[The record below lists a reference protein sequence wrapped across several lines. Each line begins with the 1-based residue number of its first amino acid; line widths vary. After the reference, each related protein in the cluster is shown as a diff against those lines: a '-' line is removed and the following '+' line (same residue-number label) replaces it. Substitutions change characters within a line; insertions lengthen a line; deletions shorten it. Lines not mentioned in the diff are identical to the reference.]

1 MANPFSGLENIGQS
15 YLAGVQLAQQR
26 QLREEALAQRQ
37 EEARIRERYY
47 QDLVQQRA
55 EAAQLAAQGRT
66 DVLAERRQARLDQA
80 AATFG
85 KYLVL
90 NQQGEPDYAASSK
103 ARDIGLEQQQVA
115 AAEGEMAGTLGTNPP
130 LAAEIIQSPAYRA
143 GQIKGTAARLARENM
158 TMRDLIRRGFVPADG
173 GVELPTPVQD
183 QIQGIS
189 APDIFGGAAP
199 MAAPAPGAP
208 RLRMAG
214 REFVPPAPRT
224 EKATS
229 LGYETIELPGG
240 GKARINLTPERAA
253 QIQAQAAKLAAGG
266 SPADPF
272 ADIDAAEKKLKD
284 LRVRNI
290 KDFNLVRKPDGTVD
304 VAEDSIW
311 NIARSPAEIK
321 ADLELERK
329 KRREIIKESE
339 MVPGPEAAIGEG
351 TNRVQ
356 PSQFGSLLMETERP
370 AGAGRAA
377 QPTNRVIPI
386 SAIQGFPPLRGR

>member
-15 YLAGVQLAQQR
+15 YLQGVQLAQQR
-26 QLREEALAQRQ
+26 QLREEAIAQRQ

-55 EAAQLAAQGRT
+55 DAAQLAAQGRT
-66 DVLAERRQARLDQA
+66 DVLEERRQARLDQA

-90 NQQGEPDYAASSK
+90 NQRGEPDYAASSK

-130 LAAEIIQSPAYRA
+130 LAAEIIRSPAYRA

-158 TMRDLIRRGFVPADG
+158 MMRDLVRRGFVPR
-173 GVELPTPVQD
+173 ELPAEVESQV
-183 QIQGIS
+183 GGFV
-189 APDIFGGAAP
+189 APDIFQGQPP
-199 MAAPAPGAP
+199 MAAPAPSAP

-214 REFVPPAPRT
+214 REFIPPAPRT
-224 EKATS
+224 EKAPS
-229 LGYETIELPGG
+229 LGYETIDLPGG

-253 QIQAQAAKLAAGG
+253 QIQAQAAKLASGE
-266 SPADPF
+266 SPGDPF
-272 ADIDAAEKKLKD
+272 ADIDAAEQKLRD

-290 KDFNLVRKPDGTVD
+290 KDFTLVRKPDGTVD

-311 NIARSPAEIK
+311 SIARSPAEIK

-370 AGAGRAA
+370 GGIGRVT
-377 QPTNRVIPI
+377 QPTNRVIRLSDIP
-386 SAIQGFPPLRGR
+386 GLPPLRGR